1 MNLETY
7 TRGQVARF
15 AIEEAARHGGVNN
28 MLAVAMVLRNR
39 VMAGWGDWLDVA
51 MTAPAK
57 RASFY
62 PPAIVDYRT
71 GNIRSFLSRMDGI
84 WTGTEEDLTGGAL
97 FYVDLDFAV
106 ARWFENEII
115 AQPDEHPRVAHVG
128 PVWFFK

>member
-84 WTGTEEDLTGGAL
+84 WTGTEEDLTGGAGL
-97 FYVDLDFAV
+97 RTRSSLSLTSIRAWRMWDRYGFSSDS
-106 ARWFENEII
+106 
-115 AQPDEHPRVAHVG
+115 HMSCT
-128 PVWFFK
+128 